1 MKRNLKFWTRYTWES
16 AGVVLFTTAV
26 LAVISLFSA
35 EGLDFTTFAT
45 FMPYYLCVAAILVMM
60 MINTGSQS
68 TYVPLLLSMGET
80 RRNVLLGFHYYR
92 ALIIAVTL
100 ALCAIVWLIVP
111 GEISSVGLRS
121 IPTLLCVLLIASAM
135 GSIMG
140 TIFVK
145 WRWAGTVLI
154 ILLAGTAGGTVGFA
168 GSSSSQFLVTARLT
182 GVLSHLEKLPW
193 WLLAAVAA
201 ALALDIVFQWLLLR
215 RQEVKL

>member
-16 AGVVLFTTAV
+16 AGVVLAAAAV

-35 EGLDFTTFAT
+35 EGLDFATFAAV
-45 FMPYYLCVAAILVMM
+45 MPYYLCIAAIFVMM
-60 MINTGSQS
+60 MINSGSQ
-68 TYVPLLLSMGET
+68 TLYVPLLLSMGET

-92 ALIIAVTL
+92 VLIIAVTL
-100 ALCAIVWLIVP
+100 AVCSLIWLLMP
-111 GEISSVGLRS
+111 GEVSSVGLRS
-121 IPTLLCVLLIASAM
+121 IPTLLCVLLIASAL

-145 WRWAGTVLI
+145 WKWAGTVLI
-154 ILLAGTAGGTVGFA
+154 ILLCGVAGGTVGFA
-168 GSSSSQFLVTARLT
+168 GAASDKFLDMARMAR
-182 GVLSHLEKLPW
+182 VLSHFETLPW
-193 WLLAAVAA
+193 WLVAAVPV

>member
-16 AGVVLFTTAV
+16 AGVLLFTTAV

-68 TYVPLLLSMGET
+68 LYVPLLLSMGET

-121 IPTLLCVLLIASAM
+121 IPTLLCVLLIASAI

-168 GSSSSQFLVTARLT
+168 GVSSNQFLATARLT

>member
-1 MKRNLKFWTRYTWES
+1 VKRNLKFWTRYTWES
-16 AGVVLFTTAV
+16 AGVLLFTTAV

-140 TIFVK
+140 TIF
-145 WRWAGTVLI
+145 
-154 ILLAGTAGGTVGFA
+154 F
-168 GSSSSQFLVTARLT
+168 F
-182 GVLSHLEKLPW
+182 
-193 WLLAAVAA
+193 
-201 ALALDIVFQWLLLR
+201 F
-215 RQEVKL
+215 